1 MAFHITTSEF
11 SQTIQQA
18 LDTLHPN
25 CDPEKPNLHLC
36 PRLVSCD
43 GPSLSVELEYDT
55 KAWTSNPMGI
65 VHGGVLA
72 LMLDNAMG
80 LTCYCIYG
88 HFTPTI
94 SMNLTYARP
103 VALNETVRLR
113 VTTLLAGGTTA
124 QLQAQI
130 YRPGQEERVLVSA
143 TGVYCSRT
151 RS

>member
-1 MAFHITTSEF
+1 MAFHITTPEF

-65 VHGGVLA
+65 VPGLWPSTRRFGFASPPSWLAAPPPSSRPKSIFPDKRSGFWSLPLACTAPGLAHNVPCWLLTSLHCGGNV
-72 LMLDNAMG
+72 
-80 LTCYCIYG
+80 
-88 HFTPTI
+88 F
-94 SMNLTYARP
+94 
-103 VALNETVRLR
+103 
-113 VTTLLAGGTTA
+113 
-124 QLQAQI
+124 
-130 YRPGQEERVLVSA
+130 
-143 TGVYCSRT
+143 
-151 RS
+151 

>member
-1 MAFHITTSEF
+1 MAFHITTPEFSQTIQQALEF

-36 PRLVSCD
+36 PRLVSCN

-103 VALNETVRLR
+103 VALNET
-113 VTTLLAGGTTA
+113 GGTTA

-130 YRPGQEERVLVSA
+130 YLPGQEERVLVSA